1 MQLVLTLPGLLAH
14 VTGSGSP
21 APNLARLLAA
31 SGVPTREPDGL
42 AAALAARYGIA
53 RQTDWPLAPLRLAGL
68 GVDPGTAYWLAAD
81 PVTLVAG
88 RDDVRLTGTVGDL
101 TADEAAV
108 LVDMLNVHFA
118 GDGLAFVAPRPN
130 AWFVRAP
137 GQPAVATRPLDAV
150 AGRSLR
156 ALLPTGADAPTWRRW
171 QSEMQMLLHEHPVNA
186 ARERAGQVLANSV
199 WFSCGGTRPS
209 CGPDS
214 KSIRTWAN
222 EGIAAALAAHAG
234 TPAQVLPHG
243 LGAVLAMAAKS
254 DTIVV
259 ALDAPLDVAAVERAW
274 AVPAWAALA
283 RGMLAAV
290 TLIADG
296 GGDAAAWTARRPRLW
311 QRIAGG
317 FVTRDLEAL
326 LAAARAES

>member
-1 MQLVLTLPGLLAH
+1 MQLVLTLPGLLAQ
-14 VTGSGSP
+14 VTGGGPP
-21 APNLARLLAA
+21 APLLARLVAA

-42 AAALAARYGIA
+42 AAALAARYGVA
-53 RQTDWPLAPLRLAGL
+53 RQTDWPLAPLRLAAL

-88 RDDVRLTGTVGDL
+88 RDDVRLTGTVDDL
-101 TADEAAV
+101 TADEATA
-108 LVDMLNVHFA
+108 LLGTLNAHFA
-118 GDGLAFVAPRPN
+118 GDGVAFVAPRPD

-137 GQPAVATRPLDAV
+137 GHPALATRPLDVV
-150 AGRSLR
+150 AGRTLR
-156 ALLPTGADAPTWRRW
+156 ALLPTGADAGKWRRW
-171 QSEMQMLLHEHPVNA
+171 QNEMQMLLHEHPVNA
-186 ARERAGQVLANSV
+186 ARERTGQAPANSV
-199 WFSCGGTRPS
+199 WFSCGGTRRP

-222 EGIAAALAAHAG
+222 EGIAAVLAAHAG
-234 TPAQVLPHG
+234 TPAQVLPDG
-243 LGAVLAMAAKS
+243 LGAVIANAADT

-259 ALDAPLDVAAVERAW
+259 ALDAPLDVAAVEREW

-283 RGMLAAV
+283 RGILAAV

-317 FVTRDLEAL
+317 FATRDLTAL
-326 LAAARAES
+326 LEAARAES